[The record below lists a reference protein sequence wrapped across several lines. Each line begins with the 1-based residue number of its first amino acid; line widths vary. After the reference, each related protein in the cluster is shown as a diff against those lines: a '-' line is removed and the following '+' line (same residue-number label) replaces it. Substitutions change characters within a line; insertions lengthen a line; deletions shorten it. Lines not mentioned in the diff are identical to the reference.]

1 MEKEKPTI
9 SRIRECNLKVKVQ
22 YFAIT
27 RELANLSEETLELE
41 NGTDV
46 LHLLK
51 ILVTRHGKLRD
62 YVFDPETGNPRSTLQ
77 FMVNDNMISN
87 LNGYATLLTEDCTF
101 AIIPPVGGG

>member
-1 MEKEKPTI
+1 MK
-9 SRIRECNLKVKVQ
+9 IRVQ
-22 YFAIT
+22 YFANT
-27 RELANLSEETLELE
+27 RELANLREETLELE

-51 ILVTRHGKLRD
+51 ILVIRHGKLRD
-62 YVFDPETGNPRSTLQ
+62 YIFDSETGNPRSSLQ

-87 LNGYATLLTEDCTF
+87 LNGYATILTEDCTF